1 MGVWPRAWNG
11 HGKGVIMMPDTQRV
25 LVASDRIYRLLLR
38 AYPASFR
45 RRYGGDMAQVFRDC
59 CRDTYRH
66 NGALGVIWLW
76 FPTLFELI
84 ATALDEHLSKGGH
97 MSSSD
102 FLVRERREG
111 NVGILTTDGFF
122 NSDASEKVTK
132 VCKGLMQE
140 EFRKF
145 VLNLEKSLVINS
157 VGMDGLIKVLERVKE
172 LGGKVAFCCV
182 APAIARTFRTMGMLE
197 VADIYDTEGE
207 AVGALKDPE

>member
-1 MGVWPRAWNG
+1 
-11 HGKGVIMMPDTQRV
+11 MMHDSQRV
-25 LVASDRIYRLLLR
+25 LVASDRIYHLLLR

-59 CRDTYRH
+59 CRDAYRH

-76 FPTLFELI
+76 APTLFDLVT
-84 ATALDEHLSKGGH
+84 TALDEHMSEGGH

-111 NVGILTTDGFF
+111 NVGILATDGYI
-122 NSDASEKVTK
+122 NSDASKKVTE

-140 EFRKF
+140 AFRNF
-145 VLNLEKSLVINS
+145 VLNLEKSRIINS
-157 VGMDGLIKVLERVKE
+157 VGMSKLIEVLNKVKG

-182 APAIARTFRTMGMLE
+182 APTIARTFRIMGLLE

-207 AVGALKDPE
+207 AVEALKDSE